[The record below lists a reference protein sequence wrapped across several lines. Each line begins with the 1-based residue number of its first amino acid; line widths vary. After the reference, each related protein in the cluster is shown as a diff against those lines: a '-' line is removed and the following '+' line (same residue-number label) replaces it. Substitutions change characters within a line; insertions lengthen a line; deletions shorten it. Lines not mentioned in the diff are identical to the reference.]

1 MNWKNLKLGAKLAI
15 GFGLVI
21 ILGIIVGFIGWK
33 GMSDV
38 VDRVDKAD
46 DVNRLVKYSLEAR
59 RQEKNFVIRKDQ
71 ESLKNID
78 MTVENIYSQII
89 DTKAKFENIVNIEE
103 MNELQESMVEYE
115 SAFKEYVKIYDEKM
129 LPAINEMEQFGR
141 GALKQAEAL
150 RASQKEQMEIE
161 FNQQIEYARLFE
173 RVEKS
178 DDGNRLAKYVLEARR
193 IEKNYLLRKD
203 DTLISSM
210 DELYNTI
217 LTQVDDTKSR
227 MRQKA
232 NLNQMDAMK
241 KAMIE
246 YKGAFDETV
255 QAIKLQAEEEELMI
269 AAARDFIA
277 VAEQTREH
285 QNELMAEAVEK
296 ATLMIVALTFL
307 AIILGILIAFIITRA
322 IAKPLSKSVNFAESI
337 ANGDLTVNLDIDQED
352 EVGKLAKALQ
362 MMVFKLK
369 DIINNVMSGADNI
382 ASASQQMS
390 STSQEM
396 SQGASEQASSAE
408 EVSSSMEE
416 MTSNIQQN
424 TDNAQQTEKIA
435 LKASEGVNKGNASA
449 EISANAMKEIA
460 EKITIINDIA
470 FQTNILALNAA
481 VEAARAGEHG
491 KGFAVVAAEVRKL
504 AENSKTAADE
514 IDQLSRDGVKISAE
528 AGKQLVEIVP
538 EIEKTAKLVQE
549 IAAASMEQNSGA
561 DQVNSAIQQ
570 LNQVTQQ
577 SAAAS
582 EEIATSA
589 EELASQAEQL
599 QDIISYFKIDNT
611 RLGKTKRVAVK
622 HNIIKTHQSVEKK
635 VIKKEDTPKEKG
647 VDLEMYN
654 DTSTDK
660 EYEKY

>member
-203 DTLISSM
+203 DALISSM

-622 HNIIKTHQSVEKK
+622 HNIIKTHQPVEKK

>member
-46 DVNRLVKYSLEAR
+46 DVNRLVKYSLETR
-59 RQEKNFVIRKDQ
+59 RQEKNFMIREDQ
-71 ESLKNID
+71 ESLKNMD
-78 MTVENIYSQII
+78 MTVKNIYSQII

-103 MNELQESMVEYE
+103 MNELQEGIRVYE
-115 SAFKEYVKIYDEKM
+115 SAFKEYVRIHDEE
-129 LPAINEMEQFGR
+129 LIPARNKMEQFGKE
-141 GALKQAEAL
+141 ALNQAESL
-150 RASQKEQMEIE
+150 RASQKEQMTNE
-161 FNQQIEYARLFE
+161 FNQQIEHARLLE
-173 RVEKS
+173 RVEKA

-193 IEKNYLLRKD
+193 VEKNYLLRKD
-203 DTLISSM
+203 DALISSM

-217 LTQVDDTKSR
+217 LTQVDKTKSK
-227 MRQKA
+227 MRQKI
-232 NLNQMDAMK
+232 NMDQMDAMK
-241 KAMIE
+241 KAIIE
-246 YKGAFDETV
+246 YKAAFDETV
-255 QAIKLQAEEEELMI
+255 QAIKLQKEEEELMVS
-269 AAARDFIA
+269 AAREFIV
-277 VAEQTREH
+277 VAEKTREH
-285 QNELMAEAVEK
+285 QKELMIEAEEK

-307 AIILGILIAFIITRA
+307 AVILGILIAFIITRA
-322 IAKPLSKSVNFAESI
+322 IAKPLSKSVNFADSI

-369 DIINNVMSGADNI
+369 DIVNNVMSGADNI

-435 LKASEGVNKGNASA
+435 IKASEGVNKGNASA

-514 IDQLSRDGVKISAE
+514 IDQLSREGVKISAE

-611 RLGKTKRVAVK
+611 GSGKTKKVAVK
-622 HNIIKTHQSVEKK
+622 HNIIKTHQPVEKK